1 MKKEIIKKSIK
12 RMDLLE
18 HLKMSLFNFNF
29 NLIYIIHKM
38 LALIRNNLN
47 YLKDSIFEC
56 FFRKYNRL
64 LVLKKMI
71 FSSQHII
78 MECLSLEEE
87 NIIKYIRNPF
97 GQKEEQNYLLLLIEF
112 SICQI
117 FLDYL

>member
-1 MKKEIIKKSIK
+1 
-12 RMDLLE
+12 
-18 HLKMSLFNFNF
+18 
-29 NLIYIIHKM
+29 
-38 LALIRNNLN
+38 
-47 YLKDSIFEC
+47 
-56 FFRKYNRL
+56 
-64 LVLKKMI
+64 MI

-117 FLDYL
+117 FFRLSMMSFKYGLTF

>member
-64 LVLKKMI
+64 LVFIENDFFFTTYNNGM
-71 FSSQHII
+71 SQ
-78 MECLSLEEE
+78 S
-87 NIIKYIRNPF
+87 
-97 GQKEEQNYLLLLIEF
+97 
-112 SICQI
+112 
-117 FLDYL
+117 

>member
-1 MKKEIIKKSIK
+1 MKKNMKKEIIKKSIK

-38 LALIRNNLN
+38 LVLIRNNLN

-64 LVLKKMI
+64 LVFIENDFFFTTYNNGM
-71 FSSQHII
+71 SQ
-78 MECLSLEEE
+78 S
-87 NIIKYIRNPF
+87 
-97 GQKEEQNYLLLLIEF
+97 
-112 SICQI
+112 
-117 FLDYL
+117 